1 MAQLPAKQDQYVK
14 YAEKDSKGRN
24 IAKQIDNTPSI
35 VKDMVEGGTLD
46 NAKPVYWH
54 GLEMYQ
60 ASNKGVV
67 YAHILNNDNT
77 PITLSSLIA
86 LMNSTK
92 PQSFYLDA
100 HGVVDIEG
108 VQYEVI
114 QVYRYLN
121 SNDIKFILKTANGY
135 ISSSAINLT
144 EFFNGMND
152 NGINKIN

>member
-1 MAQLPAKQDQYVK
+1 MKRMWSDEKIKAESSAVVK
-14 YAEKDSKGRN
+14 EL
-24 IAKQIDNTPSI
+24 
-35 VKDMVEGGTLD
+35 VEGGTLD
-46 NAKPVYWH
+46 NAKPIYWH

-77 PITLSSLIA
+77 PITRSSLTE
-86 LMNSTK
+86 LMKSTK

-100 HGVVDIEG
+100 HGFVDIEG

-114 QVYRYLN
+114 QVYRYLDTD
-121 SNDIKFILKTANGY
+121 DIRFIMKSSGGY
-135 ISSSAINLT
+135 ILSDPINLS